1 MKIVRFASA
10 SDGGSQFIEIDIP
23 INNAATDAFGNTVH
37 RSAVL
42 PAQSTMVTD
51 MPDGLYQDW
60 HPASRRQLLFVL
72 SGTLE
77 VETSDGKKHRC
88 SSGEVF
94 LADDVGS
101 RGHRTRTIGGPT
113 RVLFVHLPPT
123 PISTA
128 DRDDLFDIPIFWGSQ
143 GLLSARLLSCGAFR
157 PRSLSDQRPAGQPA

>member
-10 SDGGSQFIEIDIP
+10 SDGGSQFSEVDIAID
-23 INNAATDAFGNTVH
+23 NASSDAFGNTVN

-51 MPDGLYQDW
+51 MPAGFYQDW

-77 VETSDGKKHRC
+77 VETSDGKKQRC

-101 RGHRTRTIGGPT
+101 RGHRTRTIDGPA
-113 RVLFVHLPPT
+113 RVLFVHLPPD
-123 PISTA
+123 A
-128 DRDDLFDIPIFWGSQ
+128 NLGS
-143 GLLSARLLSCGAFR
+143 
-157 PRSLSDQRPAGQPA
+157 